1 MQGDYGQADEAET
14 RRPKFGTR
22 YLTQVD
28 QVYKYNAWDNVRWSD
43 EQEEE
48 AKAKINENKATLVSS
63 SDAERY
69 ECEAYKFWD
78 QFYIQHNAQFFKD
91 RNWLFAEFPK
101 LGNLVKNTTCSS
113 LSNDLKKPYQILEVR
128 YCVKYERRL
137 CVLYLHYSVGC
148 GVGNSVFPLLQATD
162 KSSLFIYACDFSQ
175 VAIDL
180 LKEKRIYNEE
190 RCKAFVWDICDEK
203 FQPPFEKGSLDC
215 IMLIFVLSSLNPL
228 KFKKAL
234 QNLIIYLK
242 PGGQLLFRDYGLYD
256 MAQLRFKNGQCI
268 SDNFYVRGDGTR
280 VYFFTCDE
288 IDCLF
293 KSVGLQ
299 KEEMHIDRRLQ
310 VNRFKQLKMYRVWIQ
325 CIYTKPT

>member
-1 MQGDYGQADEAET
+1 MQGDYDQADEAES

-28 QVYKYNAWDNVRWSD
+28 QVYKYNAWDNVRWSE

-48 AKAKINENKATLVSS
+48 AKAKINANKATLVSS

-69 ECEAYKFWD
+69 ECEANKFWD
-78 QFYIQHNAQFFKD
+78 QFYIQHNVQFFKD
-91 RNWLFAEFPK
+91 RNWLFAEFPQ

-113 LSNDLKKPYQILEVR
+113 LSNNLKKSYKILE
-128 YCVKYERRL
+128 
-137 CVLYLHYSVGC
+137 VGC
-148 GVGNSVFPLLQATD
+148 GVGNAVFPLLQATD

-180 LKEKRIYNEE
+180 LKEKRIYDEE
-190 RCKAFVWDICDEK
+190 RCNAFVWDICDEK
-203 FQPPFEKGSLDC
+203 FQPPFEERSLDC

-268 SDNFYVRGDGTR
+268 SDNFYVRRDGTR

-288 IDCLF
+288 VDCLF

-299 KEEMHIDRRLQ
+299 KDEMHIDRRLQ